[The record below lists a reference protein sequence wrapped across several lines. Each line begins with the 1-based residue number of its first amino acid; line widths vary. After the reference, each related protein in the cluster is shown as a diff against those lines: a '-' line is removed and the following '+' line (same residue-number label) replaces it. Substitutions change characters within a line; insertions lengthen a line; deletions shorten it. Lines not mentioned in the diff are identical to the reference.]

1 MDTQLQE
8 PSPELALRE
17 AVAAVGGNA
26 AMAAALGI
34 SRPAVAQWDVCP
46 PLRVLQVEALSGVS
60 RHRLRPDLYPTE

>member
-1 MDTQLQE
+1 
-8 PSPELALRE
+8 
-17 AVAAVGGNA
+17 
-26 AMAAALGI
+26 MAAALGI